1 MSPTDPVIEADEE
14 SFPASDAP
22 TFSTA
27 HAGPPAKQALHL
39 LIGLPPGDPDVDS
52 HRAALARFGSLVVL
66 TFADA
71 AGDDFARA
79 LPAADIVVAQDLTDE
94 QRARA
99 GRLRWLSPVETAEVF
114 ADNLERFLSGQPG

>member
-1 MSPTDPVIEADEE
+1 MSPTDPVIEADEQ

-27 HAGPPAKQALHL
+27 HAGPPAEHVLHI
-39 LIGLPPGDPDVDS
+39 LIGVPPGAVDVDAF
-52 HRAALARFGSLVVL
+52 RAACARFGRRVVL

-71 AGDDFARA
+71 ASDDFARA
-79 LPAADIVVAQDLTDE
+79 LPEADIVVAQDLADE

-99 GRLRWLSPVETAEVF
+99 GRLRWLSPADAAEVF
-114 ADNLERFLSGQPG
+114 AEN